1 MSRKLP
7 GLRAALITDL
17 LIVVLGLGGA
27 AAYALWS
34 QSGTVT
40 ATVTA
45 GTWAPSPGT
54 QPPDTPGNETKPPE
68 PSPSATP
75 TPTIPVTPTPTAPTP
90 GMVNPVT
97 VICTRG
103 EDMDSSS
110 TITVRWK
117 GVEAQK
123 YELAVSPTSGITPN
137 PTEVPQTGVGQT
149 VSKTLT
155 FKWPNGSGRGVYDLS
170 IAAKSDEKTGPAIH
184 IAVDLIGKKE
194 DYVTC
199 TPR

>member
-1 MSRKLP
+1 
-7 GLRAALITDL
+7 
-17 LIVVLGLGGA
+17 
-27 AAYALWS
+27 
-34 QSGTVT
+34 
-40 ATVTA
+40 
-45 GTWAPSPGT
+45 
-54 QPPDTPGNETKPPE
+54 
-68 PSPSATP
+68 
-75 TPTIPVTPTPTAPTP
+75 
-90 GMVNPVT
+90 MVNPVT

-103 EDMDSSS
+103 EDVDSSTS
-110 TITVRWK
+110 ITVTWK
-117 GVEAQK
+117 GVAAQK

-155 FKWPNGSGRGVYDLS
+155 FKWPNGSGKGMYDLS

-184 IAVDLIGKKE
+184 IVVDLIGKKE